1 MQRNLWLGLFGVGLL
16 AAYPVPADAKTLV
29 YCSEA
34 SPESFNPELGLS
46 ATTYDVNAQLYNRLV
61 ELERGGSNVIPA
73 LAETWDITDDGLTYT
88 FHLRKGVKWHSTGK
102 FTPTREFNA
111 DDVLFT
117 FERQMKKDNPYH
129 DVGGGTYEYFDGLG
143 LGDAIVAVEKAD
155 DYTVRLKLKAPDA
168 SFLAALT
175 PEPMSILSAEYANAM
190 LKAGTPEVVDT
201 EPVGT
206 GPFTL
211 VSYARDSIIRYKAFP
226 DYWSISAGLADRQ
239 VKIDDL
245 VFAITPDA
253 AVRVAKLQAGECHVM
268 QYPNPAD
275 VAVLQADPSIAVLE
289 AASPY
294 YGYLGF
300 NTEKQP
306 FGDKRVR
313 LALSLA
319 IDKKAIIKAV
329 FLNVTGHEATS
340 VLPPGFWGR
349 DETIAA
355 YPHDPERAKQ
365 LLAEAGYPNGFKSHL
380 WAMPVQ
386 RPYMPNGKAVAEMMQ
401 ADLAKVGVDVDI
413 VSFEWGEYLKRSRDG
428 EHDMV
433 LLGWGY
439 DYADPGQILVLGW
452 TCEAAKVGANRSRWC
467 NKDFDDSVMQAQRVS
482 DQAERTKLYRKAQEI
497 FHEEIP
503 ALLIDYPV
511 GYTPIRKEVIGFKP
525 HPFGG
530 IPFYGVD
537 IAE

>member
-1 MQRNLWLGLFGVGLL
+1 MQRNLWFGVLGMALL
-16 AAYPVPADAKTLV
+16 TAYPHSAHAKTLV

-61 ELERGGSNVIPA
+61 ELERGGSNIVPA
-73 LAETWDITDDGLTYT
+73 LAETWDVTDDGLTYT
-88 FHLRKGVKWHSTGK
+88 FHLREGVTWHSTNK

-143 LGDAIVAVEKAD
+143 LGEAIVALEKVD
-155 DYTVRLKLKAPDA
+155 DHTVRLKLKAPDA

-175 PEPMSILSAEYANAM
+175 PEPMSILSAEYADAM
-190 LKAGTPEVVDT
+190 LKAGTPEIIDN

-211 VSYARDSIIRYKAFP
+211 ASYARDSVIHYKAFP
-226 DYWSISAGLADRQ
+226 EYWAKLAGLTDRM

-245 VFAITPDA
+245 VFSITPDA
-253 AVRVAKLQAGECHVM
+253 SVRAPKLQAGECDVM
-268 QYPNPAD
+268 QYPNPGD
-275 VAVLQADPSIAVLE
+275 VAILQADPGVVVLE

-294 YGYLGF
+294 YGYIGF

-319 IDKKAIIKAV
+319 IDKEAIIKAV
-329 FLNVTGHEATS
+329 FLNVTGKLATS
-340 VLPPGFWGR
+340 LIPPGFWGR

-380 WAMPVQ
+380 WHMPG
-386 RPYMPNGKAVAEMMQ
+386 PAG
-401 ADLAKVGVDVDI
+401 L
-413 VSFEWGEYLKRSRDG
+413 
-428 EHDMV
+428 H
-433 LLGWGY
+433 
-439 DYADPGQILVLGW
+439 
-452 TCEAAKVGANRSRWC
+452 
-467 NKDFDDSVMQAQRVS
+467 AQRQGS
-482 DQAERTKLYRKAQEI
+482 RGDDA
-497 FHEEIP
+497 
-503 ALLIDYPV
+503 
-511 GYTPIRKEVIGFKP
+511 
-525 HPFGG
+525 GG
-530 IPFYGVD
+530 PRQDRGQRGDRYL
-537 IAE
+537 